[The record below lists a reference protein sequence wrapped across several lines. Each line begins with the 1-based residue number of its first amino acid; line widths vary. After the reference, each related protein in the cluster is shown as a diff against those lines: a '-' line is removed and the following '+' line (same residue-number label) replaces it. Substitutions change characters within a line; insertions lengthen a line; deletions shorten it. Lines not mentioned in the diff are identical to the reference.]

1 MMVGSSR
8 GSRAGLLESDTEICG
23 SSGSE
28 TDAEQDGMKIFYEW
42 RMALKDERQVFWET
56 KHLWI

>member
-28 TDAEQDGMKIFYEW
+28 TDAEQDGMKIFYEG
-42 RMALKDERQVFWET
+42 RMALKDGRQVF
-56 KHLWI
+56 